1 MSFDLIV
8 AGVGG
13 QGSILLSHIIA
24 DAAIRGDSSV
34 RVRVGE
40 TFGAAMRG
48 GAVAS
53 HVRIGSDVF
62 GPLVSRGSADVILAL
77 EPLEGLRVSVDFL
90 RRGGM
95 AILNTRPWYPVDVN
109 IGNARYP
116 ELAEIRAGIESL
128 GAAVYML
135 DATGLALEAGNA
147 KAMNVAMLGALSA
160 TGRLPVGRDDIVATV
175 QGRVPPKALDVN
187 MKAFELGR
195 AAMERLIEEAQ
206 AQASVSGTTAVGRGH
221 PLRD

>member
-24 DAAIRGDSSV
+24 DAAIHDDASI

-53 HVRIGSDVF
+53 HVRIGRDVY
-62 GPLVSRGSADVILAL
+62 GPLVRQGGADVILAL
-77 EPLEGLRVSVDFL
+77 EPLEGLRVSVNFL
-90 RRGGM
+90 RRGGI

-109 IGNARYP
+109 IGVCKYP
-116 ELAEIRAGIESL
+116 ELEEIESGLSRL
-128 GAAVYML
+128 GASVYFL
-135 DATGLALEAGNA
+135 DATGIAIEAGNA
-147 KAMNVAMLGALSA
+147 RAANVVMLGALSA
-160 TGRLPVGRDDIVATV
+160 LGTLPVDDESLISSVKD
-175 QGRVPPKALDVN
+175 RVPQKAVDVN
-187 MKAFELGR
+187 LRAFELGR
-195 AAMERLIEEAQ
+195 DAMAAMIKGKKSLEPA
-206 AQASVSGTTAVGRGH
+206 GCRGVN
-221 PLRD
+221 

>member
-24 DAAIRGDSSV
+24 DAALRGDPLV

-53 HVRIGSDVF
+53 HVRIGLDVS
-62 GPLVSRGSADVILAL
+62 GPLVSRGSADVVLAL
-77 EPLEGLRVSVDFL
+77 EPLEGLRLSAGFL
-90 RRGGM
+90 RPGG
-95 AILNTRPWYPVDVN
+95 LTLSNSRPWYPVDVN

-116 ELAEIRAGIESL
+116 DLSEIHEGIVNL
-128 GAAVYML
+128 GAALYL
-135 DATGLALEAGNA
+135 IDATSLALESGNA
-147 KAMNVAMLGALSA
+147 KCMNVVMLGALA
-160 TGRLPVGRDDIVATV
+160 GTGRLPVAQDDLVAAM
-175 QGRVPPKALDVN
+175 QDRVPARAVDVN
-187 MKAFELGR
+187 IKAFELGR
-195 AAMERLIEEAQ
+195 AAITKLLGETETVIGTGEG
-206 AQASVSGTTAVGRGH
+206 ASIGGGRHGH
-221 PLRD
+221 

>member
-24 DAAIRGDSSV
+24 DAAIRDNSTI

-53 HVRIGSDVF
+53 HVRIGPDVYS
-62 GPLVSRGSADVILAL
+62 PLVSKGAAEVVLAL
-77 EPLEGLRVSVDFL
+77 EPLEGLRVSIDYL
-90 RRGGM
+90 KPGGI

-116 ELAEIRAGIESL
+116 EILEIQSGIQSL
-128 GAAVYML
+128 GAISHFL
-135 DATGLALEAGNA
+135 DATEIAIQAGNA
-147 KAMNVAMLGALSA
+147 KAMNVVMLGALYASR
-160 TGRLPVGRDDIVATV
+160 RLPVGREALLETIKE
-175 QGRVPPKALDVN
+175 RVPAKVIDVN
-187 MKAFELGR
+187 IRAFELGYQ
-195 AAMERLIEEAQ
+195 AMERLLDTKDAQ
-206 AQASVSGTTAVGRGH
+206 ITGS
-221 PLRD
+221 